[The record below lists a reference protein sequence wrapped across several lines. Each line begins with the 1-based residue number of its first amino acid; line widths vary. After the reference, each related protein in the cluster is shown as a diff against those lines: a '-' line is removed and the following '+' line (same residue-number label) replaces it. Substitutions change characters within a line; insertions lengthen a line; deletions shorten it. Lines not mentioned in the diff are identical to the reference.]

1 MPSKTSSRSK
11 SSRARTSS
19 TRRRSTAGRGK
30 SGSSR
35 RSPSRSRTS
44 SGRRSSASR
53 SKSSK
58 GRRGATPSSR
68 SRRSVSARGR
78 EMSSSSGTH
87 VSTDHEFIRRWAEAR
102 GARPARVRGTGD
114 DGAVG
119 MLRLD
124 FPGYGGAES
133 LEPISWEEWF
143 QKFDERD
150 LALLY
155 QDTTAGGEP
164 SNFNTIVNRAEGE
177 SGRRS
182 SSSSTRSPKSS
193 TARSRRS
200 AVRPAEPEVMEEPRW
215 LAEEEGPLPGT
226 RAESGART
234 GEPNAPLPGIEV
246 IEVDEYIVEVP
257 RSTSDPF

>member
-35 RSPSRSRTS
+35 RSPSRSRTTS
-44 SGRRSSASR
+44 TRRSGVSR
-53 SKSSK
+53 AKSSK
-58 GRRGATPSSR
+58 GRRSTVSSSR

-78 EMSSSSGTH
+78 GMSGSSGTH
-87 VSTDHEFIRRWAEAR
+87 VSTDHEFIRRWAEER
-102 GARPARVRGTGD
+102 GARPAHVRGNGD
-114 DGAVG
+114 DGDVG

-124 FPGYGGAES
+124 FPGYSGAES

-155 QDTTAGGEP
+155 QDATAGSEP
-164 SNFNTIVNRAEGE
+164 SNFNTLVNRAEGK

-182 SSSSTRSPKSS
+182 SGSSSTRSPKSS
-193 TARSRRS
+193 SARSRRS
-200 AVRPAEPEVMEEPRW
+200 AVRPAETEIMEEPRW
-215 LAEEEGPLPGT
+215 LTEEEGPLPGT
-226 RAESGART
+226 RAESGA
-234 GEPNAPLPGIEV
+234 PNTPLPGIEV